1 MSPRAI
7 IKCLAFC
14 LRMAVKMRDATMK
27 RRDGVFKGKS
37 RLLYSPRQCWHDVCV
52 LWFWTKHGLVVAT
65 SGFTQIGIRGGQAV
79 G

>member
-1 MSPRAI
+1 
-7 IKCLAFC
+7 
-14 LRMAVKMRDATMK
+14 MK
-27 RRDGVFKGKS
+27 RRNGVFKGKS

-52 LWFWTKHGLVVAT
+52 CVCVVALDEHGLVVAT